1 LFAFNGVEK
10 PTRTQ
15 QGAEAKTGQSEQNEE
30 EYEPLIGA
38 GYNVSTNANR
48 LAASASRTR
57 PMNTNNGRYDRQ
69 RRGQSERRSLDKE
82 QQTDA
87 VQRRDDAATSR
98 PIHQSHR
105 QPRRHPP
112 TTDDDRR

>member
-10 PTRTQ
+10 PIRTQ

-69 RRGQSERRSLDKE
+69 RRGHNERRSLDKE
-82 QQTDA
+82 QQTA

-105 QPRRHPP
+105 QPRRHAP